1 MASSGND
8 GIDQQQI
15 PFSIPELQKR
25 YTERH
30 RRRQEEKTLLKLID
44 DVRAQITQLQ
54 IEALDI
60 KSRIRT
66 NNAKSS
72 KQQSTA
78 QSGTKSS
85 NVASNSPSK
94 TKAQQVSTKSDLTG
108 DLTEL
113 DLSVGSHSN
122 VLEQMM
128 RGSFQTSE
136 VDEDE
141 QNNT

>member
-8 GIDQQQI
+8 GNDQQQI

-30 RRRQEEKTLLKLID
+30 RRRQEEKILLKLID

-72 KQQSTA
+72 KQQSST

-85 NVASNSPSK
+85 NVASNSTSK
-94 TKAQQVSTKSDLTG
+94 IKAHQASTKSDFTG
-108 DLTEL
+108 DLAEL
-113 DLSVGSHSN
+113 DLSVSSHSN

-128 RGSFQTSE
+128 RGSFETTE
-136 VDEDE
+136 VEDE
-141 QNNT
+141 QNNI

>member
-8 GIDQQQI
+8 GNDQQQI

-30 RRRQEEKTLLKLID
+30 RRRQEEKILLKLID

-72 KQQSTA
+72 KQQSST

-85 NVASNSPSK
+85 NVASNSTSK
-94 TKAQQVSTKSDLTG
+94 VKSHQASTKSDLTG
-108 DLTEL
+108 DLAEL
-113 DLSVGSHSN
+113 DLSVSSHSN

-128 RGSFQTSE
+128 RGSFETTE
-136 VDEDE
+136 VEDE

>member
-1 MASSGND
+1 MASSGNH
-8 GIDQQQI
+8 GNDQQQI

-30 RRRQEEKTLLKLID
+30 RRRQEEKILLKLID

-72 KQQSTA
+72 KQQSST

-85 NVASNSPSK
+85 NVASNSTSK
-94 TKAQQVSTKSDLTG
+94 VKSHQASTKSDFTG
-108 DLTEL
+108 DLAEL
-113 DLSVGSHSN
+113 DLSVSSHSN

-128 RGSFQTSE
+128 RGSFETTE
-136 VDEDE
+136 VEDE
-141 QNNT
+141 QYNT